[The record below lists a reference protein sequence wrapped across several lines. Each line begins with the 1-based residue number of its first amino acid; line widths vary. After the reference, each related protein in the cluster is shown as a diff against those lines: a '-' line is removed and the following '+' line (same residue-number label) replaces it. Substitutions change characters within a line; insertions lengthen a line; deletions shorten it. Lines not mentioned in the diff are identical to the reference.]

1 MVTVCMADDNLLK
14 NVTDRHAFSVGA
26 HVGFR
31 NHPAIIYVCKFKMKV
46 FDLISEAPFGFR
58 PQSFGGGLNILLCV
72 NRADDGDA
80 ANTAVG

>member
-1 MVTVCMADDNLLK
+1 MANDNLSK

-26 HVGFR
+26 YGGFE

-46 FDLISEAPFGFR
+46 FDLISEAYLGFR
-58 PQSFGGGLNILLCV
+58 LQSFGGVLNILLCV

-80 ANTAVG
+80 ADAAVG